1 MYCIN
6 VTYTA
11 CDGQSIRDFYNE
23 IRKMRIAEITRQEAG
38 NLGYEYYFSA
48 DRENEN
54 LLLEKWESKEHQQ
67 KHACKPHLSQLG
79 KIKEK
84 YGIISS
90 VEEIG

>member
-11 CDGQSIRDFYNE
+11 CDRQSIRDFYNE

-48 DRENEN
+48 DR
-54 LLLEKWESKEHQQ
+54 SF
-67 KHACKPHLSQLG
+67 G
-79 KIKEK
+79 KVGE
-84 YGIISS
+84 
-90 VEEIG
+90 

>member
-11 CDGQSIRDFYNE
+11 CDRQSIRDFYNE

-48 DRENEN
+48 DRSFFWKSGRVRNTSRN
-54 LLLEKWESKEHQQ
+54 MPVSLICPSWERLKKST
-67 KHACKPHLSQLG
+67 A
-79 KIKEK
+79 
-84 YGIISS
+84 
-90 VEEIG
+90 